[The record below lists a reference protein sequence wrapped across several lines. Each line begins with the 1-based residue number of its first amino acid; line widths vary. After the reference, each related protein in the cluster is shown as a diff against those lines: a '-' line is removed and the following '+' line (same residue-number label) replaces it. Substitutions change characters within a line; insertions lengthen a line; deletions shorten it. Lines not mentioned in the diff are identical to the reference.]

1 MVGENPNGLGLI
13 PLTVWRGG
21 NLTGSIKNCP
31 KPVPN
36 FLIIFLDRFPQRN
49 REIWPKIWAEKA
61 LINLYILSCNLKVCA
76 PLTLK
81 LTASLE
87 ALHPQSFPPPFTP
100 WQDLFLGP
108 EIVPELLARSLRA
121 FPAETAPGLTDAL
134 LSQVAA
140 VVSLVSQGMAPTTI
154 VGQLLYHLVVASVQ
168 GEARHYFWPLQVGI
182 EVNGGKRKL
191 SIRIEPECRGIA
203 PRPRRFW

>member
-1 MVGENPNGLGLI
+1 MYFVVDENPNGLGLI

-21 NLTGSIKNCP
+21 NLTGSIKNCR

-36 FLIIFLDRFPQRN
+36 FLIIFLGHYPQRN
-49 REIWPKIWAEKA
+49 GEIWPTIWTKKA
-61 LINLYILSCNLKVCA
+61 LINLYILSCNLKVCT

-81 LTASLE
+81 LITSLE
-87 ALHPQSFPPPFTP
+87 ALHPQSFPLPFTP

-134 LSQVAA
+134 LTQLAA
-140 VVSLVSQGMAPTTI
+140 MVSLVSQGMAPTTI

-168 GEARHYFWPLQVGI
+168 GEARHYFWPSQVGMYWSQWGAKEGCI
-182 EVNGGKRKL
+182 YEL
-191 SIRIEPECRGIA
+191 SLNAEE
-203 PRPRRFW
+203 